1 MFNVFLF
8 DKYIM
13 VNKKTIKRYKR
24 SKRNKMNKRSRKG
37 GFFGRFFKK
46 EEEELN
52 PYTGVT
58 SIKGINGTTS
68 TLEELYKEQCKKHFG
83 FIKNKTTKCKNMEKA
98 IKMNIEK
105 ASALALSRE
114 INNKDYDKMKESDD
128 EKKKKNNNPLS
139 KEEEGYFVLDVNMS
153 NLNDDDKNK
162 VIRMYPLLVFDYT
175 KEELDTNPDA
185 VKAKVI
191 QFFKQFIANNDPEEY
206 EYTKEELINNPNQV
220 IQKVK
225 DIDDHKN
232 RAYYVSEKM
241 TEDEDED
248 EPEEIDYRK
257 WRDVGFDDD
266 LKPEQ
271 NYSSKPMDNNYDLRP
286 DMSLTSRARG
296 GKRRTKKHLQKRS
309 ISKQSMK
316 KRSIR
321 KSRKQKKR

>member
-1 MFNVFLF
+1 
-8 DKYIM
+8 
-13 VNKKTIKRYKR
+13 
-24 SKRNKMNKRSRKG
+24 MNKRSRKG

-46 EEEELN
+46 EEELN

-58 SIKGINGTTS
+58 SIKGT

-114 INNKDYDKMKESDD
+114 INNKDYDKLKEFNN
-128 EKKKKNNNPLS
+128 EKKNNNPLS

-153 NLNDDDKNK
+153 KLNDDDKNK
-162 VIRMYPLLVFDYT
+162 IIRMYPLLVFDYT
-175 KEELDTNPDA
+175 KAELDTNPAA

-257 WRDVGFDDD
+257 WRDVGFEDD

-296 GKRRTKKHLQKRS
+296 GKRRTKKHFNKQS
-309 ISKQSMK
+309 MQKQSMK

>member
-1 MFNVFLF
+1 
-8 DKYIM
+8 
-13 VNKKTIKRYKR
+13 
-24 SKRNKMNKRSRKG
+24 
-37 GFFGRFFKK
+37 
-46 EEEELN
+46 
-52 PYTGVT
+52 
-58 SIKGINGTTS
+58 
-68 TLEELYKEQCKKHFG
+68 
-83 FIKNKTTKCKNMEKA
+83 MEKA

-105 ASALALSRE
+105 ASALASMKE
-114 INNKDYDKMKESDD
+114 INRKEYNTPELKNKGYDQLKEFYN
-128 EKKKKNNNPLS
+128 EKKNNNPVS
-139 KEEEGYFVLDVNMS
+139 KEEEDYFVLDVNMS

-162 VIRMYPLLVFDYT
+162 IIRMYPLLVFDYT
-175 KEELDTNPDA
+175 KAELDTNPAA

-248 EPEEIDYRK
+248 EDEPEEIDYRK
-257 WRDVGFDDD
+257 WRDVGFEDD
-266 LKPEQ
+266 LNPEQ

-286 DMSLTSRARG
+286 DMSLTTKARG

-309 ISKQSMK
+309 MKKRSMK

-321 KSRKQKKR
+321 KSRKQRKR